1 MKKNPVF
8 VWQKRALKKIYSC
21 DIYCLATERNY
32 TNFFLTTASR
42 PLMVRC
48 TLDSA
53 LKILPADEFIK
64 IHRSYAV
71 SIKLIDEIGRDLVK
85 IEDQEVP
92 LSRQYY
98 KSLIGKL
105 PIIGRQMPPAQD

>member
-8 VWQKRALKKIYSC
+8 VWQDRALKRIYSC
-21 DIYCLATERNY
+21 DIYCLVTERNY
-32 TNFFLTTASR
+32 TKFFLTTT
-42 PLMVRC
+42 PLPVMVRC

-71 SIKLIDEIGRDLVK
+71 SINFIDVIGRDFVR

-98 KSLIGKL
+98 KPLIGKL
-105 PIIGRQMPPAQD
+105 PIIGRQVPPAQD